1 MAKKEAP
8 LQTFFVCSLRT
19 VAWQLL
25 LSVYAVL
32 QGHPQRQP
40 EQHSVQAAGCR
51 HYGGAAAAAGS
62 SLRSTHVR
70 RGSAGATDKN
80 GFLLLLA
87 FPLFVQSLSW
97 QTIVFHRYESSTR
110 VSIRFLQWAHGQ
122 YQQLE
127 SDAAS
132 GGAAAAGAAAAV
144 VVERAG
150 ATFCETQQQ
159 QQQRH
164 EHAVSELSS

>member
-87 FPLFVQSLSW
+87 FPLFVQSLAN
-97 QTIVFHRYESSTR
+97 HRFSSLRKLNSRINPVSAVGTR
-110 VSIRFLQWAHGQ
+110 SKSTARVGRGVWRCSC
-122 YQQLE
+122 
-127 SDAAS
+127 S
-132 GGAAAAGAAAAV
+132 GGSSGCRRRACRRHLLRDAAAAAAA
-144 VVERAG
+144 
-150 ATFCETQQQ
+150 T
-159 QQQRH
+159 
-164 EHAVSELSS
+164 

>member
-8 LQTFFVCSLRT
+8 LQTFFVCSLCT

-80 GFLLLLA
+80 GFLLFLLSPCLSRA
-87 FPLFVQSLSW
+87 CLGKPSFFIATKAQLAYQSGFCSGHTVKISSSSRTRRLAVQLQRGRQRLSSSS
-97 QTIVFHRYESSTR
+97 VPAPPSARRSSSSSGMSTR
-110 VSIRFLQWAHGQ
+110 SQ
-122 YQQLE
+122 
-127 SDAAS
+127 S
-132 GGAAAAGAAAAV
+132 
-144 VVERAG
+144 
-150 ATFCETQQQ
+150 
-159 QQQRH
+159 
-164 EHAVSELSS
+164 